1 MSQILKILFQTGDII
16 FFVLYGVFFSR
27 YVQLKSS
34 FSDKENISG
43 EIQYMPLTLH
53 VVHAFNPIQDAGG
66 GGGSVVTS
74 ANVGINPFVTLV

>member
-66 GGGSVVTS
+66 GSFVTS

>member
-66 GGGSVVTS
+66 GGSFVTS